1 MDIKYLFQ
9 AQQNKIKKQQ
19 QEISQKID
27 KHMEIST
34 LMKSQQIL
42 NFSFRKRGLRVEEG
56 NNQSISDRIFQN
68 FNLIPQNK

>member
-1 MDIKYLFQ
+1 
-9 AQQNKIKKQQ
+9 
-19 QEISQKID
+19 
-27 KHMEIST
+27 MEIST

>member
-1 MDIKYLFQ
+1 MKNHLQ
-9 AQQNKIKKQQ
+9 KKKQ
-19 QEISQKID
+19 KIH

-34 LMKSQQIL
+34 LMTSQQIL